1 MMTSIIQNV
10 IEISVRSG
18 NADKYFENCDFQGFR
33 IENADKYCENCDL
46 KGFRI

>member
-18 NADKYFENCDFQGFR
+18 NADRYGENGEFEGFT
-33 IENADKYCENCDL
+33 INMFAGIVN
-46 KGFRI
+46 IP